1 MNSCLRGLRGAN
13 AQGRPGAADAAWHVL
28 QIQDDEAVRVALY
41 AGEADALPAAAAGD
55 VGMVYAHVD
64 GAVGENQAG
73 VLCGVAVDV
82 RDEAAGWV
90 GVNEEGEFVEEGGR
104 GTVVVFED
112 VGGHAGGR
120 EAQDGEE
127 SRPDVHLGLIQLP
140 SRNKRSV
147 RSIQ

>member
-28 QIQDDEAVRVALY
+28 QIQDDEAVRVALC

-82 RDEAAGWV
+82 RDEAAVWSGSV
-90 GVNEEGEFVEEGGR
+90 KKENVSKKEVE
-104 GTVVVFED
+104 V
-112 VGGHAGGR
+112 
-120 EAQDGEE
+120 
-127 SRPDVHLGLIQLP
+127 P
-140 SRNKRSV
+140 
-147 RSIQ
+147 